1 MRNLYFISVLM
12 LLFSACKNTTEPTVF
27 INIYDTIFQATASI
41 ETTPVQSLLDDDAA
55 DDPSIWYNFENPSE
69 SRIIGTDKKRGICV
83 YDLNGQERNF
93 YPVGRVNNIDV
104 RYNFNL
110 NGKFIDIV
118 GASNRTTNAI
128 DLFMMNRDSG
138 TLVPINARLLASGVD
153 EVYGFCLYHDKQ
165 INKHYVFVNGKNG
178 MLEQWELFAT
188 ENNLIDA
195 KIVRTMLVGSQ
206 PEGMVADDELGNL
219 FVGEEDKGIWK
230 FSAKAAADS
239 ARILIAESDTVNRNI
254 TFDIEGITI
263 YYASNGQG
271 YLIGSSQ
278 GNNSYAVFNR
288 SGNNEYLGSFSV
300 IDNIVDGSEE
310 TDGIDVINLS
320 IGPNFPQGLFI
331 AQDGFNYDGDSI
343 STQNFK
349 LVPWQNI
356 GNVFKPN
363 LIIDTVFNV
372 HK

>member
-1 MRNLYFISVLM
+1 MRTVYFISFLVLV
-12 LLFSACKNTTEPTVF
+12 FSACKNNTESVVS
-27 INIYDTIFQATASI
+27 INIYDTIFQATAII
-41 ETTPVQSLLDDDAA
+41 ETTPVSSQLDDDAA
-55 DDPSIWYNFENPSE
+55 DDPSIWYNSTNPSE

-110 NGKFIDIV
+110 NGNYIDIV
-118 GASNRTTNAI
+118 GASNRTTNTI
-128 DLFMMNRDSG
+128 DLMMVNRDSG
-138 TLVPINARLLASGVD
+138 TLTPITARKLNSEVD
-153 EVYGFCLYHDKQ
+153 EVYGFCFYHDKQ
-165 INKHYVFVNGKNG
+165 LNKHYAFVNGKNG
-178 MLEQWELFAT
+178 FLEQWELFAT
-188 ENNLIDA
+188 SNNLIDG
-195 KIVRTMLVGSQ
+195 KIVRKMRVGSQ

-230 FSAKAAADS
+230 FSAKSDADS
-239 ARILIAESDTVNRNI
+239 TRTLVADTDTANHNI
-254 TFDIEGITI
+254 SYDMEGITL
-263 YYASNGQG
+263 YYGANGQG

-278 GNNSYAVFNR
+278 GNNSYAIFNR

-300 IDNIVDGSEE
+300 IDSMVDGSEE
-310 TDGIDVINLS
+310 TDGIDVINVSLGS
-320 IGPNFPQGLFI
+320 NFPQGLFI
-331 AQDGFNYDGDSI
+331 AQDGFNYDGDSL

-356 GNVFKPN
+356 GNAFKPN
-363 LIIDTVFNV
+363 LIIDTSFQI